1 MVQRPQRP
9 GKIISDGDR
18 EVHLCGLM
26 EVEEKL
32 WENGGSLWDGRPLRA
47 GFFFFFFLA
56 QRVESAGKICGGNAS
71 KSVWFRSLR
80 YDRGKKRGGRRVEF
94 PLG

>member
-32 WENGGSLWDGRPLRA
+32 WENGGSLWDGRLGRA
-47 GFFFFFFLA
+47 LNFYLN
-56 QRVESAGKICGGNAS
+56 EDS
-71 KSVWFRSLR
+71 KPSEVDSLETITANN
-80 YDRGKKRGGRRVEF
+80 YHNGTIIKT
-94 PLG
+94 